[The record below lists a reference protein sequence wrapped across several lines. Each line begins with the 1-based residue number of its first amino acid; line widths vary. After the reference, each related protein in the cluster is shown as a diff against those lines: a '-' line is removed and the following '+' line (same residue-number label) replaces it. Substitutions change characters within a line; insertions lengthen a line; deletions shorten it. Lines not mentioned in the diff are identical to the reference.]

1 MLEFDIRRVRSFL
14 HWGCVRRVI
23 GSEERIDGNLFVEF
37 KGLFMKCPICVS
49 VDLLM
54 SERKGIEIDYCPSC
68 RGVWLDRGELD
79 KFIQQA
85 EQQSQAQS
93 FGSVQAPGR
102 FQQDVAP
109 RYEKQDDDHR
119 IPDPRSMA
127 NASTTIVTLMMIAI
141 TIGEGRRKSLSGA
154 RYSTSIEKR
163 VLFLQCFLI
172 MGD

>member
-119 IPDPRSMA
+119 IPDPRKY
-127 NASTTIVTLMMIAI
+127 
-141 TIGEGRRKSLSGA
+141 GERKYDDRDSYDDRHYDRRGKKKESFWSE
-154 RYSTSIEKR
+154 I
-163 VLFLQCFLI
+163 FDF
-172 MGD
+172 D